1 MFVDVI
7 VRCKIYFVFLI
18 FVVRASHE
26 NILTTK
32 ISRST
37 VRINKAFLQLLSDLC
52 FKLV

>member
-7 VRCKIYFVFLI
+7 IRCKIYFVFLI
-18 FVVRASHE
+18 FVVQANHE

-37 VRINKAFLQLLSDLC
+37 VYTFYVCMFVSNEVL
-52 FKLV
+52 